1 MNIKLL
7 PILAICLAATALYAK
22 SPKPNTPAAKSQK
35 KTAMPS
41 QTHYLTHRQLLARA
55 FELAELRP
63 TNRGGR
69 NITPELLKQYFS
81 TPDRDF
87 ELSDSPN
94 PEKHATYFAQYGAH
108 SPDSSDIG
116 HFIVMLTKSYD
127 KNYNLGEY
135 ASVEFSY
142 EHSDIQR
149 TKENIM
155 YEPNLIQLASEYGF
169 KPKEHWNRWLK
180 DIDFNKDMDKEKSN
194 GRPPELNVHVKEPP
208 EEFNIYFLDSLIM
221 YF

>member
-7 PILAICLAATALYAK
+7 PALVLCLIATPLHAAP
-22 SPKPNTPAAKSQK
+22 PKPNSPATPK
-35 KTAMPS
+35 KEATMPS
-41 QTHYLTHRQLLARA
+41 QTNYLTHRQLLARA

-69 NITPELLKQYFS
+69 NITPELLKQYFG
-81 TPDRDF
+81 TPNRDF

-94 PEKHATYFAQYGAH
+94 PEKHAIYFAQYGAH

-116 HFIVMLTKSYD
+116 HFTVMLTKSYD

-135 ASVEFSY
+135 ASVEFFY
-142 EHSDIQR
+142 KYNDTQR

-155 YEPNLIQLASEYGF
+155 YEPNLIKLASEYGF

-180 DIDFNKDMDKEKSN
+180 EIDFNKDMDKEKSN

-208 EEFNIYFLDSLIM
+208 EEFNIYFLDSLVI

>member
-7 PILAICLAATALYAK
+7 PALFLCLATTALYAK
-22 SPKPNTPAAKSQK
+22 SPKPNTPAAKPQK
-35 KTAMPS
+35 ETAMPS
-41 QTHYLTHRQLLARA
+41 QTNYLTHRQLLARA

-69 NITPELLKQYFS
+69 NITPELLKQYFG

-87 ELSDSPN
+87 KLSSSSN
-94 PEKHATYFAQYGAH
+94 PEKKPMYFAQYGAH

-116 HFIVMLTKSYD
+116 YFTIVLSKSYD
-127 KNYNLGEY
+127 SNAYMGKY
-135 ASVEFSY
+135 AIVEFFY
-142 EHSDIQR
+142 ESGEKQR

-155 YEPNLIQLASEYGF
+155 YEPNLIKLASEHGF
-169 KPKEHWNRWLK
+169 KPEEHFNYWLK
-180 DIDFNKDMDKEKSN
+180 DIDFIKNIDGVENND
-194 GRPPELNVHVKEPP
+194 RPPELNVHVKEPP
-208 EEFNIYFLDSLIM
+208 EEFDIYFLNILRI

>member
-7 PILAICLAATALYAK
+7 PALVLCLAATALYAK
-22 SPKPNTPAAKSQK
+22 SPQTNNPAAQPQK
-35 KTAMPS
+35 ETAMPS
-41 QTHYLTHRQLLARA
+41 QTNYLTHRQLLARA

-69 NITPELLKQYFS
+69 NITPELLKQYFG

-87 ELSDSPN
+87 KLSSSSN
-94 PEKHATYFAQYGAH
+94 PGKHERYFAQYGAH

-116 HFIVMLTKSYD
+116 YFTVILTKSYN
-127 KNYNLGEY
+127 KNYDLGEY
-135 ASVEFSY
+135 ASVELFY
-142 EHSDIQR
+142 EYGDIQR

-169 KPKEHWNRWLK
+169 KHKEKWNRWLK
-180 DIDFNKDMDKEKSN
+180 DIEFSKSLEGINKERM
-194 GRPPELNVHVKEPP
+194 PELSIHVKEPP
-208 EEFNIYFLDSLIM
+208 EEFNIYFLNILEIS
-221 YF
+221 F

>member
-1 MNIKLL
+1 
-7 PILAICLAATALYAK
+7 
-22 SPKPNTPAAKSQK
+22 
-35 KTAMPS
+35 MPS
-41 QTHYLTHRQLLARA
+41 QTNYLTHRQLLARA

-69 NITPELLKQYFS
+69 NITPELLKQYFG

-94 PEKHATYFAQYGAH
+94 PEKHERYFAQYGAH

-116 HFIVMLTKSYD
+116 HFTVMLTKSYD
-127 KNYNLGEY
+127 KDYDLGEY
-135 ASVEFSY
+135 ASVEFFY
-142 EHSDIQR
+142 KDNDTKR

-169 KPKEHWNRWLK
+169 KPKEYWNRWLK
-180 DIDFNKDMDKEKSN
+180 DINFNKDMDSEKSN
-194 GRPPELNVHVKEPP
+194 GRPPKLNVHVKEPP
-208 EEFNIYFLDSLIM
+208 EEFNIYFLDSIRI

>member
-7 PILAICLAATALYAK
+7 PALVLCLAATALYAK
-22 SPKPNTPAAKSQK
+22 SPKPNASAAQPQK
-35 KTAMPS
+35 ETAMPS
-41 QTHYLTHRQLLARA
+41 QTNYLTHRQLLAKA

-69 NITPELLKQYFS
+69 NITPELLKQYFG

-94 PEKHATYFAQYGAH
+94 PEKEATYFAQYGAH

-116 HFIVMLTKSYD
+116 HFTLILTKSYD
-127 KNYNLGEY
+127 KNSNLGEY
-135 ASVEFSY
+135 ASVEFFY
-142 EHSDIQR
+142 KYNDTQR

-169 KPKEHWNRWLK
+169 KPKEYWNRWLK
-180 DIDFNKDMDKEKSN
+180 DINFDKDMDSEKSN
-194 GRPPELNVHVKEPP
+194 GRPSKLNVHVKEPP
-208 EEFNIYFLDSLIM
+208 EKFNIYFLDSIRI

>member
-7 PILAICLAATALYAK
+7 PALVLCLAATALYAK
-22 SPKPNTPAAKSQK
+22 SPKPNTPAATPK
-35 KTAMPS
+35 KETAMSS
-41 QTHYLTHRQLLARA
+41 QTNYLTHRQLLARA

-69 NITPELLKQYFS
+69 NITPKLLKQYFG

-94 PEKHATYFAQYGAH
+94 PEKEATYFAQYGAH

-116 HFIVMLTKSYD
+116 HFTLILTKSYD
-127 KNYNLGEY
+127 KNSNLGEY
-135 ASVEFSY
+135 ASVELLYKSN
-142 EHSDIQR
+142 DTQR

-169 KPKEHWNRWLK
+169 RPKERWNRWLK
-180 DIDFNKDMDKEKSN
+180 YIDFSKNIDNLKDSE
-194 GRPPELNVHVKEPP
+194 RIPELSIHIKEPAK
-208 EEFNIYFLDSLIM
+208 EFDIYFLSRIEIS
-221 YF
+221 F

>member
-7 PILAICLAATALYAK
+7 PALVLCLAATALYAK
-22 SPKPNTPAAKSQK
+22 SPKPNTPAAPEKE
-35 KTAMPS
+35 TAMPS
-41 QTHYLTHRQLLARA
+41 QTNYLTHRQLLARA

-69 NITPELLKQYFS
+69 NITPELLKQYFG

-94 PEKHATYFAQYGAH
+94 PEKEATYFAQYGAH

-116 HFIVMLTKSYD
+116 HFTLILTKSYD
-127 KNYNLGEY
+127 KDYDLGEY
-135 ASVEFSY
+135 ASVEFFY
-142 EHSDIQR
+142 KDNDTKR

-169 KPKEHWNRWLK
+169 KPKEYWNRWLK
-180 DIDFNKDMDKEKSN
+180 DINFNKDMDSEKSN
-194 GRPPELNVHVKEPP
+194 GRPPKLNVHVKEPP
-208 EEFNIYFLDSLIM
+208 EEFNIYFLDSIRI